1 MIERSKIVKMEFKTL
16 ENIISDRIL
25 PNKLPS
31 SLLVPLVAAV

>member
-1 MIERSKIVKMEFKTL
+1 MKESKIVKMEFKTL

>member
-1 MIERSKIVKMEFKTL
+1 MKESKIVQIESKTL